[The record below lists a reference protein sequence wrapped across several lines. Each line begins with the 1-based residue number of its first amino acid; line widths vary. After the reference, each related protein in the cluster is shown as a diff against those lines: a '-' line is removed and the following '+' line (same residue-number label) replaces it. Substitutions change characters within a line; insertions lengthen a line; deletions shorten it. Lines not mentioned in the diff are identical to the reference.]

1 MADALPSAAQNEL
14 ASVIVEAWKTFGSR
28 CRLGW
33 PLEVCR
39 CNVCVQPETEALLLN
54 TPIREIPAK
63 LLQAYTESAHA
74 SSSYADEQ
82 FRALLPRYFE
92 LMAVGDWPAHSA
104 EVVLR
109 RLVDAGWRHSWC
121 SDEVALIDRFF
132 SALFAHWLTVH
143 EGKLA
148 ATEARSLLAMVA
160 IAGGSVETLLAIWDA
175 DESLPA
181 TMRLA
186 DFIYCSSWG
195 KRVQRLGAFWEDM
208 PELERQV
215 IDWLRRPQSKT
226 RLADAFFLS
235 LDPQQQDRLS
245 CAELLI

>member
-92 LMAVGDWPAHSA
+92 LMAAGDWPADSV
-104 EVVLR
+104 EVALR
-109 RLVDAGWRHSWC
+109 RLVDAGWRQSWRR
-121 SDEVALIDRFF
+121 DEVALIDRFF
-132 SALFAHWLTVH
+132 SGLFAHWLTVH
-143 EGKLA
+143 EG
-148 ATEARSLLAMVA
+148 V
-160 IAGGSVETLLAIWDA
+160 I
-175 DESLPA
+175 P
-181 TMRLA
+181 
-186 DFIYCSSWG
+186 
-195 KRVQRLGAFWEDM
+195 
-208 PELERQV
+208 PELEEAFAYLSEQNVVLARDAARGV
-215 IDWLRRPQSKT
+215 MTAFAGDVHGTSPMPVDLDEPE
-226 RLADAFFLS
+226 RLALPA
-235 LDPQQQDRLS
+235 
-245 CAELLI
+245 A